1 MASRTLAA
9 DAMSAG
15 KLRHRRHR
23 AGQNP
28 SISALFRNWHGPCKV
43 PDNRSDASLR
53 GQKGKITM
61 FNLQSA
67 QRFVTTSVAAL
78 VFAAIAVSAAVP
90 VLPIA

>member
-1 MASRTLAA
+1 MA
-9 DAMSAG
+9 AG
-15 KLRHRRHR
+15 KLRHRRNR
-23 AGQNP
+23 TKQNL
-28 SISALFRNWHGPCKV
+28 SISAVFQNWHAPCKV

-61 FNLQSA
+61 FNLQST